1 MSIRQESAFK
11 YPDIL
16 RRFRQRHDEF
26 SILKPILKELATN
39 EDFIKDAETALSVG
53 TGFGQYDIEF
63 FQYFS
68 KLKKLII
75 VEKDPDCVKEL
86 MPNLKSCFGDKVEFE
101 IYEMPIEKF
110 MKEEA
115 SSKLR
120 NKLDVVASFHSL
132 YFLNSDDRKEFFR
145 LCFDSWL
152 KPDKGKLLVLN
163 AAKDF
168 FISKYYE
175 ELADK
180 IRPFQD
186 SMVLRQ
192 ELNEMSVI
200 FEKNI
205 SYTFKMDLKEYDQDL
220 RFLTKY
226 SHKEQIE
233 DEEMEKVVRKVS
245 PDGYEFNSC
254 DLFIASQVRSA

>member
-1 MSIRQESAFK
+1 MENQLENGLIT
-11 YPDIL
+11 YPALL
-16 RRFRQRHDEF
+16 RRFRQRHAEF

-120 NKLDVVASFHSL
+120 NKLDVVASFHCL
-132 YFLNSDDRKEFFR
+132 LFLHSDDRREFFR
-145 LCFDSWL
+145 FCFDSWL
-152 KPDKGKLLVLN
+152 KPSKGKLVVLN
-163 AAKDF
+163 PSREDIVTKCCKE
-168 FISKYYE
+168 ISPDMTSLQDSTMLKE
-175 ELADK
+175 ELNA
-180 IRPFQD
+180 
-186 SMVLRQ
+186 
-192 ELNEMSVI
+192 MSVT
-200 FEKNI
+200 FEKDI
-205 SYTFKMDLKEYDQDL
+205 RYTIKLDLNQFGEDL
-220 RFLTKY
+220 RYFFRCGRNIPVDKDLVEAIIK
-226 SHKEQIE
+226 KNI
-233 DEEMEKVVRKVS
+233 
-245 PDGYEFNSC
+245 PDGIGDVPCE
-254 DLFIASQVRSA
+254 LIIARC